1 MNSVTPRALTEG
13 AAQLLP
19 TVKLGNGLE
28 ASSAAFSARGARDY
42 NEDRLGIAD
51 NGKGYWALADG
62 LGGHRGG
69 ARAAEIAVEAG
80 LASLENS
87 ASPRLEDRL
96 KQAVSEA
103 NARIRALQK
112 TEAGNAQMRSTVV
125 LLGIESDDMVWAHT
139 GDSRLYHFRDGR
151 LLWRTRDH
159 SVVQLL
165 VSAGEIAESD
175 MTKHPERSR
184 LISCLGGDNSLLIS
198 ARSAG
203 SPPRVGDVLLLASD
217 GMWEHFEGWQ
227 LEAALA
233 RSTDPQAFLA
243 LLAGRVGEAMHPTQ
257 DNYTAIAVYI
267 TAA

>member
-1 MNSVTPRALTEG
+1 
-13 AAQLLP
+13 
-19 TVKLGNGLE
+19 VKLGNGLNL
-28 ASSAAFSARGARDY
+28 ASAAFSARGARDY

-51 NGKGYWALADG
+51 DGNGYWALADG

-87 ASPRLEDRL
+87 ATPRLEDRL

-103 NARIRALQK
+103 NARIRALQRV
-112 TEAGNAQMRSTVV
+112 EAGNAQMRSTVV
-125 LLGIESDDMVWAHT
+125 LLGIDADDMVWAHT

-151 LLWRTRDH
+151 LVWRTRDH

-198 ARSAG
+198 AKAAG
-203 SPPRVGDVLLLASD
+203 SPPRLGDVLLLASD

-233 RSTDPQAFLA
+233 RCGDPQAFLT
-243 LLAGRVGEAMHPTQ
+243 LLATQVGEAMHPTQ
-257 DNYTAIAVYI
+257 DNYTAIAVYV
-267 TAA
+267 TQ